1 MPIDPGLTL
10 GLIPAR
16 GGSKGVA
23 AKNLRKFG
31 GRSLVERAVA
41 ACLNSGVVDHVL
53 VSTDNELI
61 ADEARQAGAEVP
73 FLRPPEL
80 AADDTLIQP
89 VIDHAIHSFENFIG
103 RAVTTIAFTEP
114 TVPFRN
120 AGHIASAIERY
131 REGDVSSV
139 ISVCPLERKPH
150 NIFLKSADARLD
162 RYIKQPRQKFSRR
175 QDMDA
180 LCRLSSGVYVI
191 GRDEYMRTK
200 SLIVEP
206 LGFITMT
213 NMESIN
219 IDEEFDVLIAEAV
232 STKYGL

>member
-41 ACLNSGVVDHVL
+41 ACLNSGVVDHVF

-61 ADEARQAGAEVP
+61 ADEARHAGAEVP

-89 VIDHAIHSFENFIG
+89 VIDHAIHSFGNFIG

-120 AGHIASAIERY
+120 AGHIASAIERF
-131 REGDVSSV
+131 RGGDVGSV

-150 NIFLKSADARLD
+150 NIFLKTANAWLA
-162 RYIKQPRQKFSRR
+162 KH
-175 QDMDA
+175 
-180 LCRLSSGVYVI
+180 
-191 GRDEYMRTK
+191 
-200 SLIVEP
+200 
-206 LGFITMT
+206 
-213 NMESIN
+213 
-219 IDEEFDVLIAEAV
+219 
-232 STKYGL
+232 